1 MRNRFFAVVVFAAL
15 TLVSACSSK
24 GGGGSN
30 PIAPTGPTMVEVPAG
45 YFTYVRD
52 LNPPFDEVAA
62 KYAPSNFQFTW
73 VDSGGVQK
81 ISLDG
86 GTPGHETGWILWDPT
101 TNKAT
106 LNVAVRLPNDTE
118 VWGSVFDG
126 AKGIVGALI
135 YIHGNQLTD
144 VRQGAASA
152 RQGQDTNQYDS
163 HAVFQ
168 IAGII

>member
-1 MRNRFFAVVVFAAL
+1 MRTFHVVVVFAAL

-24 GGGGSN
+24 GGGGN
-30 PIAPTGPTMVEVPAG
+30 PVGPTMPTMVEVPAG

-62 KYAPSNFQFTW
+62 QYAPSNFQFSW

-86 GTPGHETGWILWDPT
+86 GAPGHETGWITWNPT
-101 TNKAT
+101 TNTAT
-106 LNVAVRLPNDTE
+106 LNVPVRLPNDTE

-126 AKGIVGALI
+126 AKGIVGRVFYL
-135 YIHGNQLTD
+135 HGTQLTD

-152 RQGQDTNQYDS
+152 RQGQDTNPDDS